1 VKPAIDR
8 RYALTDIAE
17 AFRYLGEGHAR
28 GKIVITM

>member
-1 VKPAIDR
+1 VDLLQAVEDEV
-8 RYALTDIAE
+8 AE